1 LVNSIR
7 SDNFIVVAELDNIS
21 LLCMKRLK
29 KVEQTLILPLQGD
42 DDYDKIINVLK
53 NQSFGS
59 VNSIVS

>member
-1 LVNSIR
+1 
-7 SDNFIVVAELDNIS
+7 
-21 LLCMKRLK
+21 MKRLK